1 MLTTN
6 AQLVNIRNY
15 RHDIMSMGHHIN
27 MHGQHVMLNAHTMKK
42 RCIRY
47 IEDIQ
52 IFGMNM
58 PFISLSEAKNAFL
71 ISHEWRSHE

>member
-6 AQLVNIRNY
+6 AQLVNIRTY
-15 RHDIMSMGHHIN
+15 RRDIMSMGHHIN
-27 MHGQHVMLNAHTMKK
+27 MHGQQEMLNAHNIKK

-52 IFGMNM
+52 IFGINM
-58 PFISLSEAKNAFL
+58 PFISLSEAKKC